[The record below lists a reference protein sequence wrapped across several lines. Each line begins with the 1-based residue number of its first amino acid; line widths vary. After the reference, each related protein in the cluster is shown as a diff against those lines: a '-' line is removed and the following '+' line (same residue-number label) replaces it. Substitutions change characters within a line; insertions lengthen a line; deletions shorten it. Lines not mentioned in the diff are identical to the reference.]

1 AEVDSWVNTILNQ
14 GVSEEQVIAGMV
26 GSTEYF
32 QNPAKGNNDITT
44 WVNAAYLDILHRV
57 ADPGALATWVPI
69 AQQQGIA
76 FVATQLVNS
85 QEFRLLITRNTYQSF
100 QGRQPQA
107 GDINF
112 ALNLLSQPTPPAGQ
126 PSNYQQLVVAVL
138 AAPEAFARDGNTI
151 SAFVSPL
158 YRGVRGRAV
167 DSGGLT
173 GWSNPI
179 LNSYASQRNST
190 AFAIAHSGEYFTRLI
205 NAQYNKLL
213 NRQPSSTEVSGW

>member
-85 QEFRLLITRNTYQSF
+85 QKFRLLITRNTYQSF

-107 GDINF
+107 RDINS
-112 ALNLLSQPTPPAGQ
+112 ALTLLSQPTPPAGQ

-138 AAPEAFARDGNTI
+138 AAPETFARDGNTI
-151 SAFVSPL
+151 SAFVSTL
-158 YRGVRGRAV
+158 YQRVLGRAV

-173 GWSNPI
+173 GW
-179 LNSYASQRNST
+179 
-190 AFAIAHSGEYFTRLI
+190 AHSIPDHHASPPNSPAFPR
-205 NAQYNKLL
+205 A
-213 NRQPSSTEVSGW
+213 P